1 VNRPAAADNDD
12 TLLDAY
18 SSAVVGT
25 IDRVAPAVVRVER
38 KRGGGS
44 GVIFTPDGF
53 VLTNNHVVEGA
64 TDVRVTLADGRSMA
78 AQPVGADPDTDLA
91 VVWIDGAGASL
102 PFASLGDSRS
112 VRVGQIAIAIGNPF
126 GFHHSATAGIISATG
141 RSLRAASG
149 RLMDDIIQT
158 DAALNPG
165 NSGGPLV
172 TTRAEVIGIN
182 TAVIQPAQ
190 GLCLAVASNT
200 ARFVAARLFR
210 AARLRRSSIGVAGE
224 HTPIPRSVAKFHGL
238 AVATG
243 VAVRSVESGSPAEAA
258 GLKPGDVIHALGEV
272 PVRGVDDLHRELTE
286 DLIGVPKK
294 LAVLRGA
301 ERRVITVVPGERP
314 TGQGPKAKD

>member
-1 VNRPAAADNDD
+1 MNRPAAADHDD
-12 TLLDAY
+12 ALLDAY
-18 SSAVVGT
+18 SSAVVDT

-64 TDVRVTLADGRSMA
+64 TDVRVTLADGRSMV

-91 VVWIDGAGASL
+91 VLWIDGAGASL

-200 ARFVAARLFR
+200 ARFVAARLMR
-210 AARLRRSSIGVAGE
+210 DGRIRRSYIGVAGE
-224 HTPIPRSVAKFHGL
+224 HRPISRNVARFHGL
-238 AVATG
+238 AVASG

-286 DLIGVPKK
+286 ELIGVPQK

-301 ERRVITVVPGERP
+301 ERRVITVVPGEKP

>member
-1 VNRPAAADNDD
+1 MNRPAAVDD
-12 TLLDAY
+12 DDALLDAY
-18 SSAVVGT
+18 SSAVVET

-38 KRGGGS
+38 TRGGGS

-53 VLTNNHVVEGA
+53 VLTNNHVVDGA
-64 TDVRVTLADGRSMA
+64 KEVRITLADGRSMV

-91 VVWIDGAGASL
+91 VVRIDGAGASL

-112 VRVGQIAIAIGNPF
+112 IRVGQIAIAIGNPF

-200 ARFVAARLFR
+200 ARFVAARLIR
-210 AARLRRSSIGVAGE
+210 DGRIRRSYIGVAGE
-224 HTPIPRSVAKFHGL
+224 HTLVPRRVARFHDL
-238 AVATG
+238 AVASG
-243 VAVRSVESGSPAEAA
+243 VAVRSVEAGSPADAA
-258 GLKPGDVIHALGEV
+258 GLKPGDVIHALGEL
-272 PVRGVDDLHRELTE
+272 PVRGVDDLHRKLTE
-286 DLIGVPKK
+286 DLIGVPQQ
-294 LAVLRGA
+294 LAILRGA
-301 ERRVITVVPGERP
+301 ERRTITVVPGEKP
-314 TGQGPKAKD
+314 AGQGTKG

>member
-1 VNRPAAADNDD
+1 MNRPAAADHDD
-12 TLLDAY
+12 ALLDAY
-18 SSAVVGT
+18 SSAVVDT

-38 KRGGGS
+38 ARGGGS

-64 TDVRVTLADGRSMA
+64 TDARVTLADGRSVV

-91 VVWIDGAGASL
+91 VLWIDGAGASL

-172 TTRAEVIGIN
+172 DSRARVIGVNTAMILPAQGICFAIAIN
-182 TAVIQPAQ
+182 TA
-190 GLCLAVASNT
+190 S
-200 ARFVAARLFR
+200 FVVARLIRDGRIRR
-210 AARLRRSSIGVAGE
+210 AYLGVAGQNVPLHRRVVRYHE
-224 HTPIPRSVAKFHGL
+224 LPRENAVFVVGVEPDGPAARAGVRDGDMIVAFDGK
-238 AVATG
+238 AI
-243 VAVRSVESGSPAEAA
+243 A
-258 GLKPGDVIHALGEV
+258 GM
-272 PVRGVDDLHRELTE
+272 DDLHKLLTE
-286 DLIGVPKK
+286 EQAGHEAPVV
-294 LAVLRGA
+294 VLRGA
-301 ERRVITVVPGERP
+301 ARQTLAVTPVLR
-314 TGQGPKAKD
+314 Q

>member
-1 VNRPAAADNDD
+1 MNRPVAADHDD
-12 TLLDAY
+12 ALLDAY
-18 SSAVVGT
+18 SSAVVDT

-38 KRGGGS
+38 ARGGGS

-64 TDVRVTLADGRSMA
+64 ADARVTLADGRSMV
-78 AQPVGADPDTDLA
+78 AQLVGADPDTDLA
-91 VVWIDGAGASL
+91 VLWIDGGGASL

-158 DAALNPG
+158 DAALNPR

-200 ARFVAARLFR
+200 ARFVAARLMR
-210 AARLRRSSIGVAGE
+210 DGRIRRSYIGVAGE
-224 HTPIPRSVAKFHGL
+224 HRPISRNAARFHGL
-238 AVATG
+238 AVASG

-286 DLIGVPKK
+286 ELIGVPQK
-294 LAVLRGA
+294 LAILRGA
-301 ERRVITVVPGERP
+301 ERRVITVVPAEKAA
-314 TGQGPKAKD
+314 GQGPGAKG

>member
-1 VNRPAAADNDD
+1 MNRPALDNDD
-12 TLLDAY
+12 ALLDAY
-18 SSAVVGT
+18 SSAVVDT

-38 KRGGGS
+38 TRGGGS

-64 TDVRVTLADGRSMA
+64 GQLRVTLPDGRSMV
-78 AQPVGADPDTDLA
+78 AQPVGVDPDTDLA
-91 VVWIDGAGASL
+91 VVRVDGAGASL

-112 VRVGQIAIAIGNPF
+112 IRVGQIAIAIGNPF

-158 DAALNPG
+158 DAALNHG

-200 ARFVAARLFR
+200 ARFVAARLIR
-210 AARLRRSSIGVAGE
+210 DGRIRRSYIGVSGE
-224 HTPIPRSVAKFHGL
+224 HTLVPRRVARFHDL
-238 AVATG
+238 AVASG
-243 VAVRSVESGSPAEAA
+243 VAVRSVEAGSPADAA
-258 GLKPGDVIHALGEV
+258 GLKPGDVIHALGNL

-286 DLIGVPKK
+286 DLIGVPQQ
-294 LAVLRGA
+294 LGILRGV
-301 ERRVITVVPGERP
+301 ERRTITVVPAEKLA
-314 TGQGPKAKD
+314 GQGPKTKD